1 MDNEQVPGLK
11 DEEKLFGL
19 FSHLSIFFGGII
31 IPIIFWAINKDK
43 SKFVTFHSLQ
53 ALFFHLLYVAVIFV
67 FVFIIVIAG
76 LALGFFSA
84 SHHSATG
91 APIFVIGIILFY
103 GFLFITI
110 LGVMAYSIYMGIK
123 AYHGELRKYPIVG
136 SIIYKRV
143 YGTAY

>member
-1 MDNEQVPGLK
+1 MDNEQALGLR

-43 SKFVTFHSLQ
+43 SKFVSFHSLQ
-53 ALFFHLLYVAVIFV
+53 ALFFHLLYAVVIIVFV
-67 FVFIIVIAG
+67 FVMVIAG

-103 GFLFITI
+103 AFLFITI
-110 LGVMAYSIYMGIK
+110 IGVMAYSIFMGIK

-136 SIIYKRV
+136 HIVYRKV
-143 YGTAY
+143 YGSV